1 MGEELLCAA
10 LVGNKT
16 VVGSERGVLRIWE
29 TGRWEDAPE
38 SVRIRGEGIEAV
50 CAVPDI
56 LKAGGARDTVVC
68 GMGDGAISILR
79 LGKGKRRVIGEVSH
93 DQIDAPGS
101 LGFLEGD
108 ENRRMVSGGGRVV
121 KIWEE
126 ERHSVDNGGSPKEDG
141 EDSLDES
148 DIENDD
154 EGESSDEVKSQRKRK
169 KKTER
174 AKGNGEHGNHGIIAF
189 HGMD

>member
-29 TGRWEDAPE
+29 TGRWEEPPE

-50 CAVPDI
+50 CAVPDT
-56 LKAGGARDTVVC
+56 LKSGEARDTVVC

-101 LGFLEGD
+101 LGFLED
-108 ENRRMVSGGGRVV
+108 EGRRMVSGGGKVV

-126 ERHSVDNGGSPKEDG
+126 EPQSIDKGVSPDRDDG
-141 EDSLDES
+141 ESLDES
-148 DIENDD
+148 GIENDD
-154 EGESSDEVKSQRKRK
+154 EGESSDEVETQRKRK
-169 KKTER
+169 KKTKM
-174 AKGNGEHGNHGIIAF
+174 AKGKGKHGNHGVIAF